1 MQQPYLILAV
11 AVSGVAAF
19 FDWRKGEIPNWLT
32 LPMLVIGPVMHFALS
47 AKLGSTAAGSEAGV
61 SIAGALLCAAV
72 PVLLYRQN
80 AIGGGDVK
88 LFAALGALC
97 QPMIGI
103 EAEMYGFLAAALIA
117 PVRLAYDGKLLR
129 TLKNAFYVALNPMM
143 PKAKRQEIE
152 PEAMSWFRLG
162 PAIFLGMVLTAL
174 LHWRD
179 R

>member
-1 MQQPYLILAV
+1 MQISL
-11 AVSGVAAF
+11 GVAMALTCVAAY

-32 LPMLVIGPVMHFALS
+32 LPALAIGPLLHFALGAKVS
-47 AKLGSTAAGSEAGV
+47 ASAGLNEAGV
-61 SIAGALLCAAV
+61 SVFGALVCAIV

-88 LFAALGALC
+88 LFAAVGAIC

-103 EAEMYGFLAAALIA
+103 EAEMYGFLAAALVA
-117 PVRLAYDGKLLR
+117 PIRLAYDGKLLR
-129 TLKNAFYVALNPMM
+129 TLKNALFVAMNPIL
-143 PKAKRQEIE
+143 PKEKRQEIE

-162 PAIFLGMVLTAL
+162 PAVFAGMVLTAA